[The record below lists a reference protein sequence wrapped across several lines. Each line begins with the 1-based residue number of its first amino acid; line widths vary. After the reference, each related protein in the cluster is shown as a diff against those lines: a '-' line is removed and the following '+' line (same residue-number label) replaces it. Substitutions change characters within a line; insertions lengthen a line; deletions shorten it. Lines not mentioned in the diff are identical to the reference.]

1 MKTAGGLPNQLRAI
15 RTRLGLSQQELA
27 SAAEVARQTIGGIEN
42 GDYAPSALVALR
54 LARALGCRVEELFW
68 LPDAAASVEAVPAQ
82 AMPTDRPV
90 RVTLAQIGER
100 WIAHPLTGDTAFR
113 TEMIPSDGAGQCGAG
128 EKTFSVTLLDEAESL
143 ARTVVLAGCAPA
155 LSLWARSAER
165 WYPGLRVHWSH
176 ANSTDALEWLERGE
190 VHAAGIHF
198 SGEGEADNARRIQ
211 RIFPD
216 AAITLVHLGAWEE
229 GLLTAAGNP
238 KRIRGAAD
246 LLRPDVRLINREIG
260 ASSRLLLNSRLAQ
273 EQIAEASLPA
283 YTAQIRSS
291 HVEVA
296 RAIAGGAGDVGVG
309 IASVA
314 AAYNLHFIP
323 LQSVRYDL
331 AFRTETL
338 ASPPVQQLL
347 GTLHHRWVRS
357 QLAALGGYDT
367 AQTGEIAPVVPA
379 AARCIS
385 A

>member
-1 MKTAGGLPNQLRAI
+1 MKSEGGLQNQLRAI

-27 SAAEVARQTIGGIEN
+27 NAADVARQTIGGIEN
-42 GDYAPSALVALR
+42 GDYAPSAFVALR

-68 LPDAAASVEAVPAQ
+68 LPDASAILEAVPAQ
-82 AMPTDRPV
+82 SLPTDRPM
-90 RVTLAQIGER
+90 RVTLAQIGEH
-100 WIAHPLTGDTAFR
+100 WIAHPLMSDAAFR
-113 TEMIPSDGAGQCGAG
+113 TEMVPADGTGRCGAG
-128 EKTFSVTLLDEAESL
+128 EKTFSVTLLDEAEAL

-176 ANSTDALEWLERGE
+176 ANSTDALALLRRGE

-198 SGEGEADNARRIQ
+198 SGESGADNAGCIRQ
-211 RIFPD
+211 IFPG

-229 GLLTAAGNP
+229 GLLTAADNP
-238 KRIRGAAD
+238 KRLRVVAD
-246 LLRPDVRLINREIG
+246 LMRPNVRLINREVG
-260 ASSRLLLNSRLAQ
+260 ASSRLLLDSRLAQ
-273 EQIAEASLPA
+273 EQIAVSSLPD
-283 YTAQIRSS
+283 YTARICTG

-296 RAIAGGAGDVGVG
+296 RAIANGAGDVGVG

-314 AAYNLHFIP
+314 AAYNLHFLP

-367 AQTGEIAPVVPA
+367 AQTGDNTPVAPVPA
-379 AARCIS
+379 
-385 A
+385 